1 MHAQWNRLTPI
12 MALWLVAGTALAQD
26 NPRRQPPVAPTHDTR
41 PGLADDARLLV
52 RPRDRIGPAINPGEV
67 GPVQPVGPQID
78 SGVHQPLDFTIGG
91 YATTEVGMRWWH
103 QGAPQTKVSRSIGGG
118 AWSVIQTFGPLP
130 ANAYIDFR
138 DLQAAP
144 DTENCNRVAASDG
157 RSEEHTSE
165 LQSLMRISYAVY
177 CLTKPNYL
185 HT

>member
-78 SGVHQPLDFTIGG
+78 SGVHPPPDFTIGG
-91 YATTEVGMRWWH
+91 YATTEVGVRWW
-103 QGAPQTKVSRSIGGG
+103 
-118 AWSVIQTFGPLP
+118 
-130 ANAYIDFR
+130 
-138 DLQAAP
+138 
-144 DTENCNRVAASDG
+144 
-157 RSEEHTSE
+157 RSEDRRVRKEGVH
-165 LQSLMRISYAVY
+165 
-177 CLTKPNYL
+177 
-185 HT
+185 

>member
-1 MHAQWNRLTPI
+1 MPGQGNRLTPI
-12 MALWLVAGTALAQD
+12 RALWLVAGTALAQD

-41 PGLADDARLLV
+41 PGLADHSRLSV

-78 SGVHQPLDFTIGG
+78 SGVDQPLDFTIGG
-91 YATTEVGMRWWH
+91 YATTEVGMRWWN

-144 DTENCNRVAASDG
+144 DTENCYRVAASDG
-157 RSEEHTSE
+157 MNAFSALYTPASCVIPHARSEEHTS
-165 LQSLMRISYAVY
+165 
-177 CLTKPNYL
+177 
-185 HT
+185 